1 MKKLVAIMTFS
12 AFSMTVSAAEL
23 APACEKYFA
32 DYETFLKNVP
42 AEQATMIKQQY
53 DSAKQQLLALPK
65 DMQEQTCNQAA
76 EQLKQMQSMMGK
88 K

>member
-1 MKKLVAIMTFS
+1 MKKLFAIMTFS
-12 AFSMTVSAAEL
+12 AFSMTVSAADL
-23 APACEKYFA
+23 VPACEKYFA
-32 DYETFLKNVP
+32 DYDTFLKNVP

-53 DSAKQQLLALPK
+53 EATKQQLSALPK

-76 EQLKQMQSMMGK
+76 EQLKQMQDMMGK

>member
-1 MKKLVAIMTFS
+1 
-12 AFSMTVSAAEL
+12 
-23 APACEKYFA
+23 
-32 DYETFLKNVP
+32 P

-53 DSAKQQLLALPK
+53 DSAKQQFLALPK

>member
-1 MKKLVAIMTFS
+1 
-12 AFSMTVSAAEL
+12 MTVSAAEL

-53 DSAKQQLLALPK
+53 DNAKQQFLALPK
-65 DMQEQTCNQAA
+65 DMQEQT
-76 EQLKQMQSMMGK
+76 
-88 K
+88 

>member
-1 MKKLVAIMTFS
+1 MKNISLITR
-12 AFSMTVSAAEL
+12 L
-23 APACEKYFA
+23 
-32 DYETFLKNVP
+32 FLKCP
-42 AEQATMIKQQY
+42 RRTSDYDQQQY
-53 DSAKQQLLALPK
+53 DSAKQQFLALPK